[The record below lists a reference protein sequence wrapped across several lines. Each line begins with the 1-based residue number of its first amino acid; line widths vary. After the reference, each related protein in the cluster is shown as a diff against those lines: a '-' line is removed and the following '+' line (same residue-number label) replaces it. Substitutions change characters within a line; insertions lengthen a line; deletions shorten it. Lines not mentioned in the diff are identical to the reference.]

1 MFIGID
7 GCRKGWVAVTL
18 ASSGE
23 PRIDLFS
30 NLEDCFRGRLKS
42 FRLALIDIPIGLKA
56 RGAEERLCE
65 PLARIKLRQRR
76 SSVFPAPVRAVLS
89 QTADYSAASRISFKL
104 TGKKISRQTWNI
116 CPKIREAEAFLCR
129 RRSLIARVAES
140 HPELCFASLN
150 GGAPMAYSK
159 RKRVGTCE
167 SGLNERLR
175 ILKKYWKRPQDAYPV
190 FARRYPGTAK
200 ADDVLD
206 AMVLAVS
213 ARLMIVRKAWCS
225 LPEKPQVDDHG
236 LPMRMVYPDPSKVRP

>member
-18 ASSGE
+18 PRRGE
-23 PRIDLFS
+23 PRVDLFS
-30 NLEDCFRGRLKS
+30 NLEDCFRRRLKS
-42 FRLALIDIPIGLKA
+42 FRLALIDIPIGLKT
-56 RGAEERLCE
+56 RGIEERLCE
-65 PLARIKLRQRR
+65 PLARSRLQQRR
-76 SSVFPAPVRAVLS
+76 SSVFPVPVRAVIS
-89 QTADYSAASRISFKL
+89 QAADYSEASRISFKL

-129 RRSLIARVAES
+129 HRSLIARVAES

-159 RKRVGTCE
+159 RKRVGTRE
-167 SGLNERLR
+167 AGLNERLL
-175 ILKKYWKRPQDAYPV
+175 ILKKYWKRPEEVYSA
-190 FARRYPGTAK
+190 FARRFPGAAK

-213 ARLMIVRKAWCS
+213 AKLITVRNAWCS
-225 LPEKPQVDDHG
+225 LPEKPQADDLG
-236 LPMRMVYPDPSKVRP
+236 LPMRMVYPDPCKVRS